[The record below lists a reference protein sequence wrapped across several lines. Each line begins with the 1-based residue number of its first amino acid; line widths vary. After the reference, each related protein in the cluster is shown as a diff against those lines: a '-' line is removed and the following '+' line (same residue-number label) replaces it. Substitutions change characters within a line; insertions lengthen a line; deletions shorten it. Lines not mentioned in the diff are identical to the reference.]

1 VTATAFDAELIRSG
15 SETIIRLRGELEDES
30 AAQARD
36 AFQQAL
42 SDPPQR
48 LLIDL
53 SGLEFMGSTG
63 IWLIVEAHRR
73 CVEAGIELRLHGKPL
88 PAVAQA
94 LALSGMEELAGP
106 GPRAFGTED
115 GSSDGDSSADGD
127 APAGAGSPA
136 GVESRAGGGD
146 QADPVELRLYL
157 SSRSSGVTPVVS
169 TVQSLIERLP
179 SADVQ
184 LEVVDVFEDP
194 ARAKQDRVIATPTL
208 IKTRPA
214 PELRLI
220 GSIGDPDAVLRH
232 LGLAHLTAQ
241 R

>member
-1 VTATAFDAELIRSG
+1 MTATAFDAELIRSG
-15 SETIIRLRGELEDES
+15 SETIIRLTGELEDES
-30 AAQARD
+30 AVQARD

-42 SDPPQR
+42 SEPPER

-73 CVEAGIELRLHGKPL
+73 CVEAGIELRLHGKPM

-94 LALSGMEELAGP
+94 LALSGMDELAGES
-106 GPRAFGTED
+106 GTD
-115 GSSDGDSSADGD
+115 GESGIGGRSGIDGE
-127 APAGAGSPA
+127 A
-136 GVESRAGGGD
+136 GVGGRSGIDGESATDGETRG
-146 QADPVELRLYL
+146 DPVELRLYL
-157 SSRSSGVTPVVS
+157 SSRSTGVTPVVS
-169 TVQSLIERLP
+169 AVESLIERLP
-179 SADVQ
+179 RAHVQ

-208 IKTRPA
+208 IKASPP

-220 GSIGDPDAVLRH
+220 GSVGDPDAVLRH

>member
-1 VTATAFDAELIRSG
+1 MTATAFNAELIRSG
-15 SETIIRLRGELEDES
+15 SETIVRLTGELEDES
-30 AAQARD
+30 AVQARD

-42 SDPPQR
+42 REPPQR

-73 CVEAGIELRLHGKPL
+73 CVEAGIELRLHGKPM

-94 LALSGMEELAGP
+94 LALSGMDELAGESGVDGGSGVDAESGVGGRSGIDGESGTD
-106 GPRAFGTED
+106 GPTRAH
-115 GSSDGDSSADGD
+115 
-127 APAGAGSPA
+127 
-136 GVESRAGGGD
+136 
-146 QADPVELRLYL
+146 PVELRLYL
-157 SSRSSGVTPVVS
+157 SSRSTGVTPVVS
-169 TVQSLIERLP
+169 AVRSLIERLP
-179 SADVQ
+179 RADVQ
-184 LEVVDVFEDP
+184 LEVVDVFEAP

-208 IKTRPA
+208 IKASPA

>member
-1 VTATAFDAELIRSG
+1 MTATAFEAELIRSG

-30 AAQARD
+30 AVQARD

-42 SDPPQR
+42 SEPPER

-53 SGLEFMGSTG
+53 SELEFMGSTG
-63 IWLIVEAHRR
+63 IWLMVEAHRR
-73 CVEAGIELRLHGKPL
+73 CVEAGIALRLHGKPL

-94 LALSGMEELAGP
+94 LALSGMDELASPEARGM
-106 GPRAFGTED
+106 GA
-115 GSSDGDSSADGD
+115 DGDSRTDGD
-127 APAGAGSPA
+127 RRAHGGAPAP
-136 GVESRAGGGD
+136 
-146 QADPVELRLYL
+146 PVALRLYV
-157 SSRSSGVTPVVS
+157 SSRSSGVTPVLGAA
-169 TVQSLIERLP
+169 QSLIERLP
-179 SADVQ
+179 GADVQ

-208 IKTRPA
+208 IKASPA